1 MSRSLAMTEQIAG
14 GGITSPRGFSAGAV
28 HSGVRYTDPERLDFA
43 ILASELPC
51 VAAGLF
57 TRSTVPG
64 APVTISREH
73 IASGRA
79 RAIVANSGIANVAT
93 GARGLDDARQ
103 MCALA
108 GEQVGAPAKEVLV
121 ASTGVIG
128 WPLPMEKVREAVRR
142 VQLAPDGGDAF
153 ARAIMTTDSH
163 PKQTAVAFSSGG
175 RTYHVGGCAKGAA
188 MLHPDMGTMFGFVT
202 TDAPIASAL
211 ALPLWRSIVTD
222 TFNMV
227 SVDGDTSTSDTAIL
241 LANGAAGGEP
251 IAAGEAASAL
261 RGAIFE
267 VTRWLARAL
276 AEDGE
281 GASKLIEV
289 RISGARTDEEAR
301 HAARIVS
308 SSPLV
313 KAAVFGNDFNWGRVL
328 MAVGR
333 SGAAIDLERAEV
345 QLGDVVAYARGG
357 PTEVDVAAGVAAMK
371 RKEVIIA
378 ADLGVGSSSATA
390 WGCDLTDEYV
400 RLNADYTT

>member
-1 MSRSLAMTEQIAG
+1 MTDQIAG
-14 GGITSPRGFSAGAV
+14 GVTTPAGFRAGAV
-28 HSGVRYTDPERLDFA
+28 HSGVRYADPDRLDFT
-43 ILASELPC
+43 ILASDRPC

-64 APVTISREH
+64 APVSISREH
-73 IASGRA
+73 VADGRA
-79 RAIVANSGIANVAT
+79 RAIIANSGIANVAT
-93 GARGLDDARQ
+93 GARGLADARE

-108 GEQVGAPAKEVLV
+108 AEQLGIAPDEVLV

-128 WPLPMEKVREAVRR
+128 WPLPMEKVRDAARR
-142 VQLAPDGGDAF
+142 VQLAPDGGELF
-153 ARAIMTTDSH
+153 ARAIMTTDTH
-163 PKQTAVAFSSGG
+163 PKQAAVTFSANG
-175 RTYHVGGCAKGAA
+175 RTYRVGGCAKGAA

-202 TDAPIASAL
+202 TDAPIAPAF
-211 ALPLWRSIVTD
+211 APALWRAVVD
-222 TFNMV
+222 ETFNMV

-241 LANGAAGGEP
+241 LANGAAGGDA
-251 IAAGEAASAL
+251 IAAEGDAATAL
-261 RGAIFE
+261 RGAIFT
-267 VTRWLARAL
+267 VARTLARAL

-289 RISGARTDEEAR
+289 RISGARTQEEAR
-301 HAARIVS
+301 RAARIVS

-345 QLGDVVAYARGG
+345 RLGDVVAYARGG

-371 RKEVIIA
+371 QKEVVIA
-378 ADLGVGSSSATA
+378 ADLGCGSGSATA

-400 RLNADYTT
+400 HLNADYTT